1 MSDVHPALH
10 RAGLTGH
17 PGAAPTLSGLEETGC
32 PVDVRRAGRASSGV
46 RSMRLWRCRRP
57 DARSAVKHRPADVVP
72 QPLVVEYELAN
83 RLGQLVTL
91 APAFESPCAVALTFR
106 RAGMCGLDRIPLSPV
121 AIVFAGRR
129 PAQLVLV
136 HNRS

>member
-1 MSDVHPALH
+1 MSDVHLALH

-32 PVDVRRAGRASSGV
+32 PVDVRRAERVSSGV
-46 RSMRLWRCRRP
+46 RSMRLWRGAPP

-72 QPLVVEYELAN
+72 QPLVVKYELAN

-106 RAGMCGLDRIPLSPV
+106 RAGMCGLDRIPSRRLRSSSRD
-121 AIVFAGRR
+121 AG